1 MYLFVQQPC
10 TGKAPLEMIM
20 PQVREMPFYKLVNDP
35 FGCLL
40 WLQKC
45 QEIQKVAANEVKQC
59 LMSVDVA
66 GEAMQRSHN

>member
-1 MYLFVQQPC
+1 
-10 TGKAPLEMIM
+10 
-20 PQVREMPFYKLVNDP
+20 MPFYKLVNDP